1 MNPKSIDKKRRTILG
16 LPIAAGLAVLS
27 SPVRANDLRVG
38 KQAPPLVLH
47 TLDGQRIATRD
58 LIGHV
63 VIVAFWASWCAPCRQ
78 ELPLLSAY
86 AESHKNQKLTVLGF
100 CLDGPENL
108 VTVRNIASGLD
119 FPVGLLGSPWAGGY
133 GRIWRIPVG
142 FVIDRSGNLAFN
154 GWDDSSGAFTEEK
167 LKRWVDPLLNAPV
180 VSRMITG

>member
-1 MNPKSIDKKRRTILG
+1 MNPKSINKKRRAILG
-16 LPIAAGLAVLS
+16 LPIAAGLAALS
-27 SPVRANDLRVG
+27 NPVHADDLRIG
-38 KQAPPLVLH
+38 MQAPPLVLH

-100 CLDGPENL
+100 CLDSPENRA
-108 VTVRNIASGLD
+108 TVRKIASELD
-119 FPVGLLGSPWAGGY
+119 FPVGLLESPWAGGY

-154 GWDDSSGAFTEEK
+154 GWNDSSGAFTEQTLE
-167 LKRWVDPLLNAPV
+167 RWVEPLLNAHE
-180 VSRMITG
+180 